1 MGGKKM
7 DAKKGLLIA
16 LDGGEGSGKSTLLK
30 MVKDFYGD
38 EIVISREPGG
48 SPYAEEIR
56 NLILNSPNAEQ
67 ADALTMFALFWAAR
81 ADHLK
86 NTIIPALNIGKIVV
100 SDRFDSS
107 TYAYQIEAQ
116 GARDLESFFWKMRD
130 RYLRKY
136 KPDIYIYLD
145 VKPEVGLARKN
156 MQQDEKKNHFDKR
169 KLDFH
174 YRLREGF
181 KEFFA
186 QKNHGIKSVIID
198 AEKSKEE
205 VFEDFKKIISSL
217 K

>member
-1 MGGKKM
+1 
-7 DAKKGLLIA
+7 
-16 LDGGEGSGKSTLLK
+16 
-30 MVKDFYGD
+30 
-38 EIVISREPGG
+38 
-48 SPYAEEIR
+48 
-56 NLILNSPNAEQ
+56 
-67 ADALTMFALFWAAR
+67 MFALFWAAR
-81 ADHLK
+81 AYHLK